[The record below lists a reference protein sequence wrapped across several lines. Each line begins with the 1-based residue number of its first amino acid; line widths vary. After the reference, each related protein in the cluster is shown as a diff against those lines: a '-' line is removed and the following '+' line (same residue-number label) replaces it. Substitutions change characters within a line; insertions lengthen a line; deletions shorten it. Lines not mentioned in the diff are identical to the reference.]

1 MTTLLP
7 VCETLLLSEDN
18 ACLTVTF
25 NRPETRNA
33 MNNRMAAELN
43 AVVDHLAT
51 AQEIRTVVF
60 RGADHN
66 FCAGGDIK
74 ERRAQVA
81 ETRPGHDPVFER
93 NVSAGRLFRKMA
105 RLPQTTIAYV
115 EGAAVGGG
123 FGFACL
129 LDITL
134 VEASAKLG
142 MPETT
147 LGVAPAQI
155 APHVVRRIG
164 LTQARHLAL
173 TGRRI
178 DGEEALRLGIAQ
190 YLFHGEEDGERQLA
204 ALLAQID
211 RCGPRATAATK
222 AIMNATLEMDAEEI
236 IEFAARRFA
245 ELNQGEEG
253 REGQAAFV
261 EKRPPRWPSLRPA
274 ADQRERS

>member
-1 MTTLLP
+1 MTTSLP
-7 VCETLLLSEDN
+7 VCETLLLSVDN

-33 MNNRMAAELN
+33 MNNQMAAELN
-43 AVVDHLAT
+43 AVVDYLFT
-51 AQEIRTVVF
+51 AQAIRTVVF

-93 NVSAGRLFRKMA
+93 NVGAGRLFRKMA

-178 DGEEALRLGIAQ
+178 NGEEALRLDIAQ

-204 ALLAQID
+204 TLLAQID
-211 RCGPRATAATK
+211 RCGPQATAATK
-222 AIMNATLEMDAEEI
+222 AIMNATLEMDADEI

-261 EKRPPRWPSLRPA
+261 EKRPPRWPSLRPTVG
-274 ADQRERS
+274 QRE